1 MTSLQQAY
9 LERMQSST
17 GYGRLRDSSVSGSP
31 SARLPVN
38 PLPADALNNLQAQS
52 DQVLRRVAALESS
65 MTEVTRRL
73 DDWTEVTRGGIAD
86 LRSEIGSV
94 KLEQRFAQTLRTSP
108 GDTCN
113 GSPLANSGAA
123 RSEAS
128 MEVMGEELKKRLEVY
143 ERKLSA
149 IHSEHMFDANN
160 MKERLE
166 AALRESDTQMSR
178 ADELQALMK
187 EEQGRRALLF
197 ARLEAVEA
205 SMQDLRTSQKDFAST
220 PEATE
225 HLLRA
230 EMQKEVQRLRDD
242 LGHGVRGDDERILR
256 RCEELDRRMC
266 ELQQTQTAESTALRQ
281 RLEASVRGADAL
293 QRRCDAL
300 EGRLEGGCKVSE
312 DLMQTRAA
320 VASQESTTQLRN
332 ELRQEILSLREE
344 LERRSTEQHK
354 TMKQMEASSQ
364 DLFRKQ
370 EAAERQLMEWKQDH
384 LSETVA
390 LRGRLEET
398 VGDHHANQVGLGDIK
413 REVNDERHRRR
424 EEMCAVRSRLEAL
437 EKLEA
442 AAAPCSNMENSRNSV
457 DQAELGETRASL
469 QQLAKDLNAM
479 REEHDQAISSLG
491 NLTELVA
498 KTATAGIKRSEDR
511 LAADLTGKRRDFELA
526 MVQHRDQMER
536 EAKKIIAEVKNLSP
550 TLMAGGAGGLD
561 VSDDR
566 IEMAMRHIDNLAR
579 ELRNEVQ
586 TQNCANAAQVSRVEG
601 NFGADLKRMGSILA
615 DCVTQVKGIQ
625 VELSKSALYKLE
637 PRMAAVEMS
646 LTKLGALQQDEISE
660 STDTGKSRSP
670 TDSSGTDQGMKWLNT
685 LSKVQMACG
694 PPQFSVS
701 GVATPLNNSRG
712 SSRVPVARQRLKDHL
727 HGIHNSI
734 YQVLGVLEGYSVE
747 DDGSAVLSSNDGQGS
762 GSGGGSLSVPLPFRP
777 EGTFE
782 KQIRE
787 SKGMAQG
794 PEKVSQ
800 NSRSRL
806 CPVNE
811 LRASVSHDNIFSE
824 PKRESVVGMALT
836 AGNSPRE
843 RQPYGAE
850 RSPSPSR
857 SVVNAT
863 PNLQSLVNAASG
875 PPRVA
880 TKGFTAPPSTGASR
894 ELSPGRQPGTH
905 PLSGRQ
911 NAMTM
916 RPSMVER
923 SQVARHS
930 AGGGG
935 YRSPNPAVSSTAR
948 QSCGGFQQVPQQNQP
963 KPHMSPHM
971 SPQPVSRPA
980 WQQQP
985 MAQQARPVAPN
996 RGAVPVTRRAL

>member
-17 GYGRLRDSSVSGSP
+17 GYGRIRDSSLSGSP

-38 PLPADALNNLQAQS
+38 PLPADALNSLQAQS

-113 GSPLANSGAA
+113 GSPLGNSGGV

-149 IHSEHMFDANN
+149 IHSEHMFDANS

-205 SMQDLRTSQKDFAST
+205 SMQDLRTSHKDFAST

-230 EMQKEVQRLRDD
+230 EMKKEVQRLRDD
-242 LGHGVRGDDERILR
+242 LTHGGSRGDDERIFR
-256 RCEELDRRMC
+256 RCEELDRRMS
-266 ELQQTQTAESTALRQ
+266 ELQQTQTAESSALRQ

-300 EGRLEGGCKVSE
+300 EGRLEGGSKISE

-320 VASQESTTQLRN
+320 VASQESTTQLRH
-332 ELRQEILSLREE
+332 ELQKEIFSLREE
-344 LERRSTEQHK
+344 LERRSTEQHQ
-354 TMKQMEASSQ
+354 TMKQMEASSM

-442 AAAPCSNMENSRNSV
+442 APRSNMENSRSSV

-491 NLTELVA
+491 SLTELVA
-498 KTATAGIKRSEDR
+498 KTATAGIKRSEER

-579 ELRNEVQ
+579 ELRSEVQ
-586 TQNCANAAQVSRVEG
+586 TQGCATAAQVSRVEG
-601 NFGADLKRMGSILA
+601 NFGADLKRMGSILS

-670 TDSSGTDQGMKWLNT
+670 TDSSSDQGMKWLNT
-685 LSKVQMACG
+685 LSKVQMACS
-694 PPQFSVS
+694 PQGVPVQ

-734 YQVLGVLEGYSVE
+734 YQVLGVLEGYSAE
-747 DDGSAVLSSNDGQGS
+747 DEGSAVLSSDGQGS
-762 GSGGGSLSVPLPFRP
+762 GGGGGSLSVPLPFRP

-782 KQIRE
+782 KQVRE
-787 SKGMAQG
+787 SKGMAPG

-800 NSRSRL
+800 GNRSRL

-811 LRASVSHDNIFSE
+811 LRASVSHDNLFTES
-824 PKRESVVGMALT
+824 KRETAGMVGMAQT

-857 SVVNAT
+857 NAVNAA

-875 PPRVA
+875 PPRVP

-911 NAMTM
+911 NAMTI
-916 RPSMVER
+916 RPSMMDR
-923 SQVARHS
+923 QQVARHS

-935 YRSPNPAVSSTAR
+935 YRSPNPAVSSAAR
-948 QSCGGFQQVPQQNQP
+948 QSCGGLQQVPQQQQS
-963 KPHMSPHM
+963 KPHMSHPM

-985 MAQQARPVAPN
+985 MAQQARPMAPN